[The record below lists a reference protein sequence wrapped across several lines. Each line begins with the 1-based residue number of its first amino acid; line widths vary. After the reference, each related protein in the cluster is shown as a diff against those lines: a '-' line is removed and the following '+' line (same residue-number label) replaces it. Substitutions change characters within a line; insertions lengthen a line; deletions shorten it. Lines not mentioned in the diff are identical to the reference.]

1 MTFKP
6 GLSMESAAS
15 VIMRDAVVK
24 HMHTFAHVIKADH
37 AAGKSMH
44 AVYVDALAGTIALMI
59 AGGQAS
65 KDELIAAT
73 ATLLVNSLERD
84 LQGLRSH

>member
-1 MTFKP
+1 MKP
-6 GLSMESAAS
+6 GLSLESAAS
-15 VIMRDAVVK
+15 VIMRDTVKK
-24 HMHTFAHVIKADH
+24 HMHTFAHTIKADH
-37 AAGKSMH
+37 ACGRAMH
-44 AVYVDALAGTIALMI
+44 AVYIDALAGTIALMV

-84 LQGLRSH
+84 LRGLRQ